1 MYFSVPGIHDAFAR
15 VIWWIISNYIEVF
28 ATLTGLIYLVY
39 SVKGNIL
46 CWLFG
51 IISSLCFVYVFFHS
65 KIYGNMGLYAY
76 YVFVS
81 IYGWIYWSKSYSDEK
96 EFRVSII
103 NMKYGGILLA
113 ISSILFVLIA
123 VGLKKYTDSDIVFLD
138 AFTTSLSIVATWML
152 ARKILYHWLV
162 WIVIDSVYIAMY
174 IYKGLYATL
183 ILFVVYTIFA
193 VIGYIEWHKKWKI
206 QVTK

>member
-1 MYFSVPGIHDAFAR
+1 
-15 VIWWIISNYIEVF
+15 
-28 ATLTGLIYLVY
+28 
-39 SVKGNIL
+39 
-46 CWLFG
+46 
-51 IISSLCFVYVFFHS
+51 
-65 KIYGNMGLYAY
+65 MGLYAY